1 MKTKIVLLTMVLVL
15 SSTFGAVADGFLIV
29 EPHEVPEVITTE
41 ILPKPQFLSVKY
53 HRVTVRIED
62 GVAHTIVD
70 QVFQNSHDIDLEGTY
85 LFPLPEDAAIS
96 EFSMY
101 AGGKRMSG
109 KILEREKARA
119 IYEEIVRKMK
129 DPGLLEYYGRNLYRA
144 RVYPIP
150 ARSETRIQ
158 LEYRQIMTYDA
169 GVYRYVYPLST
180 ERFSPQLLQEITITA
195 EIKSSVPIK
204 SIYSPSHDV
213 DLEVKEYSAKLGY
226 EATDVR
232 PDRDFVLYYSSSTTQ
247 IGLNLLS
254 YRTAGEPG
262 YFLMMLSP
270 GNLEVKALPKDIIF
284 IFDTSGSMRG
294 EKIRHEKDALRFC
307 ITHLGKEDRFNIIQ
321 FATTVNS
328 YSTSLVPVNEE
339 TVDEALSFIDSFTA
353 RGGTNI
359 NDALVRGVVMLDGAD
374 SVWADPVRMVVFL
387 TDGEPTVGQTKM
399 STILKNVTLTNSGKA
414 RIFVFGV
421 GHDVNTHLLDR
432 LASQHRGISEYLAP
446 DEEID
451 VRVSGFYRK
460 INEPILSEPHLD
472 FGRIHVSDL
481 YPAQLPDLFRGT
493 QLLLAGRYQNGGEAS
508 ITLSGH
514 INGEEKRLHYTGRF
528 KSEEE
533 ENDFLPRLWATR
545 KIGYLMSEIRFGGE
559 DEELVDEV
567 IQLSKEYGIITP
579 YTSFLILEKDAD
591 FEHWG
596 ISQSAAPE
604 MRSEGERYRSAIRE
618 TIGEEAVSAAADII
632 SMKTSNVV
640 RDSHIPA
647 VKHAHDKTFYLR
659 DGIWVDGKY
668 REGMKME
675 RIAYLSKRFFRLLE
689 TEPELARYLAV
700 AKNIIVVVGTHCYRI
715 TE

>member
-1 MKTKIVLLTMVLVL
+1 
-15 SSTFGAVADGFLIV
+15 
-29 EPHEVPEVITTE
+29 
-41 ILPKPQFLSVKY
+41 
-53 HRVTVRIED
+53 
-62 GVAHTIVD
+62 
-70 QVFQNSHDIDLEGTY
+70 
-85 LFPLPEDAAIS
+85 
-96 EFSMY
+96 
-101 AGGKRMSG
+101 
-109 KILEREKARA
+109 
-119 IYEEIVRKMK
+119 
-129 DPGLLEYYGRNLYRA
+129 
-144 RVYPIP
+144 
-150 ARSETRIQ
+150 
-158 LEYRQIMTYDA
+158 
-169 GVYRYVYPLST
+169 
-180 ERFSPQLLQEITITA
+180 
-195 EIKSSVPIK
+195 
-204 SIYSPSHDV
+204 
-213 DLEVKEYSAKLGY
+213 
-226 EATDVR
+226 
-232 PDRDFVLYYSSSTTQ
+232 
-247 IGLNLLS
+247 
-254 YRTAGEPG
+254 
-262 YFLMMLSP
+262 MMLSP